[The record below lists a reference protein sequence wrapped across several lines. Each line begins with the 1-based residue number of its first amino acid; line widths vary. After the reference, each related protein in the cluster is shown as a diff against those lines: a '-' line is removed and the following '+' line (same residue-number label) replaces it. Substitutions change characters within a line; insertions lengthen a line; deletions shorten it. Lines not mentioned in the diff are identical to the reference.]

1 MNRVGSSPDL
11 PLHNAW
17 SSVVYS
23 SSKRRQLLKPTNG
36 NGASPQLAALQRR
49 RLIPLPIDLRTGTL
63 KRDAIADVGGRL
75 NGSVSM
81 SALPEPQASS
91 DAAGMSEDDR
101 MNYEIT
107 VASLKQR
114 ITVLEKE
121 LATTSKRSVKLER
134 QLTATTKENQDL
146 HGANAVLRAKTE
158 ELERAVMQQRHA
170 FDKLAERYATA
181 YANMERLAETASS
194 SDVSSTLNVVVQTLS
209 RENVELQRKVR
220 VLEARHSEDKT
231 IVANQEQR
239 LKRLRAEMEAL
250 QHMNDTHQKQASETV
265 AGSKSTRDIS
275 SSAAGSGSSSGAGSG
290 SSSGLGSASA
300 QGSMKTEDCQYID
313 PNILKILEKLPAR
326 RRVR

>member
-1 MNRVGSSPDL
+1 MASRQSLDPRAGSSRASRRRSRDSDSATAGRSGAATATVLEEETEDDLADTARPEHDSPAARPAERVLSILNRVGSSPDL

-81 SALPEPQASS
+81 SALPEPHGSS

-121 LATTSKRSVKLER
+121 LAATSKRSVKLER

-220 VLEARHSEDKT
+220 VLEARHKT
-231 IVANQEQR
+231 SAPPLLAPAPPLALAPGRR
-239 LKRLRAEMEAL
+239 LVWARPPPRA
-250 QHMNDTHQKQASETV
+250 
-265 AGSKSTRDIS
+265 R
-275 SSAAGSGSSSGAGSG
+275 
-290 SSSGLGSASA
+290 
-300 QGSMKTEDCQYID
+300 
-313 PNILKILEKLPAR
+313 
-326 RRVR
+326 